1 MPQALLGVF
10 SLILPLHPHCI
21 SELALQVRE
30 LYHKEVNKWPKV
42 TEPGEGEAG
51 AWIQGFVQLKQAP
64 ILSCCLSEVLPPR
77 SVWSGSQMPVDPFLL
92 LLCLVLGRATQNF
105 WRHSQEGLRS
115 ETAKNVDFGLR
126 DVRVLF
132 PDQQL
137 CDLGHVI

>member
-1 MPQALLGVF
+1 MPQALVGVF

-77 SVWSGSQMPVDPFLL
+77 SVWCGSQMPGRSISTPSLFGAWQSRTELL
-92 LLCLVLGRATQNF
+92 EAQPGGSEKRN
-105 WRHSQEGLRS
+105 SQECRFWPRGCKGSVPRS
-115 ETAKNVDFGLR
+115 AAV
-126 DVRVLF
+126 
-132 PDQQL
+132 
-137 CDLGHVI
+137 